1 MSVTDAQRIL
11 ELREQLTEH
20 CYRYYVSNCPVISDR
35 EYDELF
41 RELVELEK
49 AHPEMADLNSPTM
62 RVGSPVPTGL
72 RKVKHKVRML
82 SLDNVE
88 SLDKTLQFFSSYRG
102 QDVTIEMKIDGLSL
116 DLSYENGLL
125 KKAVTRGDGTEGEDV
140 TENARTIRT
149 IPLQLRKPY
158 TLSVRGEAYW
168 RLSSFNRYNESV
180 PESDRYA
187 NPRNGASGVLRQ
199 IDSKEVA
206 KARLDFVA
214 YSVPSDLPAEIETQ
228 EDMLAF
234 LEFLG
239 FKSTMTLDVTKDMY
253 GLPYVTTVIEPADLA
268 ASIEFLDSYRKALD
282 MDTDGLVIKMSLL
295 AAQRDIGEGTRSPKW
310 ACAYKFPPEAKET
323 RLLGIKVQ
331 VGKTGQITPVAQVE
345 PVSLGGA
352 MVQSA
357 SVCNQAELDRLGIDI
372 GDYVMVQRSGEVI
385 PKIIALARPS
395 PSKTDHNK
403 SYRLPKVCPCCAT
416 PIVKRSEKE
425 VHFFCP
431 NSECHDQVLARLE
444 YAVGK
449 DALNI
454 DGCGEVGVHMLVNK
468 GGVKRLSDLFAL
480 KDFSFFKPAQRK
492 KVEEGLA
499 KAKSAP
505 LWRKLSALN
514 IEGIGKV
521 TCQNLATRYDS
532 LQAMLDDLDAL
543 KDLIGEVNRDTF
555 IEFLEI
561 NFNEIKRLAELGFV
575 FLEDRKSAGPL
586 SGKAFVITGTMMSG
600 KRDDVS
606 ALIETKG
613 GVVKGT
619 VTKNVDFLVAG
630 IGGGNNKSAA
640 ASKWGTR
647 IISEEELYIMMG
659 EPMPVMHREALE
671 E

>member
-20 CYRYYVSNCPVISDR
+20 CYRYYVSNSPIISDR

-49 AHPEMADLNSPTM
+49 DHPEMADLNSPTV
-62 RVGSPVPTGL
+62 RVGSPIPTGL

-88 SLDKTLQFFSSYRG
+88 SLDDTLRFLDKYRG
-102 QDVTIEMKIDGLSL
+102 QEATIEMKIDGLSL
-116 DLSYENGLL
+116 DLRYENGVL
-125 KKAVTRGDGTEGEDV
+125 KQGVTRGDGTEGEDV

-158 TLSVRGEAYW
+158 TLNVRGEAYW
-168 RLSSFNRYNESV
+168 RLSNFNRYNESV
-180 PESDRYA
+180 PESEQYA

-214 YSVPSDLPAEIETQ
+214 YSVPTDLPAEIETQ

-239 FKSTMTLDVTKDMY
+239 FRSTMTLDVTKDMY
-253 GLPYVTTVIEPADLA
+253 GLPYVTTLIEPVDLT

-282 MDTDGLVIKMSLL
+282 MDTDGLVIKISSL

-331 VGKTGQITPVAQVE
+331 VGKTGQITPVAEVE

-352 MVQSA
+352 MVRRA
-357 SVCNQAELDRLGIDI
+357 SVCNQDELDRLGIDV

-385 PKIIALARPS
+385 PKIVALARPS
-395 PSKTDHNK
+395 SSKTDHNK

-416 PIVKRSEKE
+416 PILKRKEKE
-425 VHFFCP
+425 VHYYCP
-431 NSECHDQVLARLE
+431 NTDCYDQVLARLV

-468 GGVKRLSDLFAL
+468 AGAKRLSDLFAIT
-480 KDFSFFKPAQRK
+480 DFSFFKPAQRK
-492 KVEEGLA
+492 KVEDGLA
-499 KAKSAP
+499 KAKAAP

-521 TCQNLATRYDS
+521 TCQNLATRYAS
-532 LQAMLDDLDAL
+532 LDAMLGDLDEL
-543 KDLIGEVNRDTF
+543 RKLIGEVNSDTF
-555 IEFLEI
+555 LEFLET
-561 NFNEIKRLAELGFV
+561 NFDEIRRLAELGFV
-575 FLEDRKSAGPL
+575 FVEDRKSAGPL
-586 SGKAFVITGTMMSG
+586 SGKSFCITGTMMSG

-606 ALIETKG
+606 ALIESKG

-619 VTKNVDFLVAG
+619 VTKNVDFLVQG

-640 ASKWGTR
+640 ATKWGTR
-647 IISEEELYIMMG
+647 TISEEELYIMMG

>member
-20 CYRYYVSNCPVISDR
+20 CYRYHVSNSPAISDR

-49 AHPEMADLNSPTM
+49 AHPEMADLNSPVM

-88 SLDKTLQFFSSYRG
+88 SLNDTLRFLDKYRG
-102 QDVTIEMKIDGLSL
+102 KEATIEMKIDGLSL
-116 DLSYENGLL
+116 DLTYENGLL
-125 KKAVTRGDGTEGEDV
+125 KQAVTRGDGTEGEDV

-158 TLSVRGEAYW
+158 SLSVRGETYW
-168 RLSSFNRYNESV
+168 RLSLFNRYNESV
-180 PESDRYA
+180 PEAERYA

-199 IDSKEVA
+199 IDSKEVS

-214 YSVPSDLPAEIETQ
+214 YSVPSDLPVEVETQ

-234 LEFLG
+234 LEYLG
-239 FKSTMTLDVTKDMY
+239 FRSTMTLDVTKDMY
-253 GLPYVTTVIEPADLA
+253 GLPYVTALIEPVDLS
-268 ASIEFLDSYRKALD
+268 ASIEFLDTYRKGLD
-282 MDTDGLVIKMSLL
+282 MDTDGLVIKISSL
-295 AAQRDIGEGTRSPKW
+295 AEQRDIGEGTRAPKW
-310 ACAYKFPPEAKET
+310 ACAYKFPPEARET
-323 RLLGIKVQ
+323 RLLDIKVQ
-331 VGKTGQITPVAQVE
+331 VGKTGQITPVAEVE

-352 MVQSA
+352 MIRRA
-357 SVCNQAELDRLGIDI
+357 SVCNQDELDRLGIDI

-385 PKIIALARPS
+385 PKIVALARPS
-395 PSKTDHNK
+395 SSKTDHNR

-416 PIVKRSEKE
+416 PIVKRAEKE
-425 VHFFCP
+425 VHFYCP
-431 NSECHDQVLARLE
+431 NNDCYDQILAKLV
-444 YAVGK
+444 YAVGN

-454 DGCGEVGVHMLVNK
+454 DGCGEVGVHILVNK
-468 GGVKRLSDLFAL
+468 GGVKRLSDLYAL
-480 KDFSFFKPAQRK
+480 KDFSFFKPSQRK
-492 KVEEGLA
+492 KVEEGLERA
-499 KAKSAP
+499 KAAP
-505 LWRKLSALN
+505 LWRKLAALN

-521 TCQNLATRYDS
+521 TCQNLATRYSS
-532 LQAMLDDLDAL
+532 LQDMLNDLEEL
-543 KDLIGEVNRDTF
+543 RKLIGEVNRDTF
-555 IEFLEI
+555 VQFLEN
-561 NFNEIKRLAELGFV
+561 NFDEISRLAELGFI
-575 FLEDRKSAGPL
+575 FIEDRKAAGPL
-586 SGKAFVITGTMMSG
+586 SGKSFCITGTMMSG

-606 ALIETKG
+606 ALIEARG
-613 GVVKGT
+613 GVVKGA
-619 VTKNVDFLVAG
+619 VTKNVDFLVQG

-647 IISEEELYIMMG
+647 SISEEELYIMIG
-659 EPMPVMHREALE
+659 EPMPVSHHATIE